1 MIHKLRKKV
10 FYAIFITLSILIIG
24 AIGIFAFINY
34 RNINFFGDRAFME
47 KPEEDIPP
55 EENEERP
62 KPPEMDEEVEEVR
75 QKFQQYAQDRT
86 RTLVIVALSG
96 SCIGLLVSYIISKK
110 VSNWIV
116 SPVEE
121 TFSKQ
126 VQFISDA
133 SHELKTPL
141 AVIEANSDVL
151 ENEIGDNKWLKYIQ
165 NETQN
170 MDKLINELLLLAK
183 MENVESIKEYE
194 LFDLSQEA
202 EMAASVFE
210 SMAFEKGVK
219 IKTDIQEKIQ
229 FNGNS
234 QDLGHVFSVLIDN
247 AIKHSEE
254 NKEVTVSLKREKDK
268 IVLKVSNSGE
278 EIPREERDKIF
289 ERFYRVDKSRNR
301 NEKRY
306 GLGLAIAK
314 SIVLK
319 YKGEIL
325 VDCKDGMTIFKVV
338 I

>member
-55 EENEERP
+55 EESEERP

-75 QKFQQYAQDRT
+75 QKFQQYARDRT

-183 MENVESIKEYE
+183 MEKKVSKN
-194 LFDLSQEA
+194 
-202 EMAASVFE
+202 M
-210 SMAFEKGVK
+210 
-219 IKTDIQEKIQ
+219 
-229 FNGNS
+229 NC
-234 QDLGHVFSVLIDN
+234 LIY
-247 AIKHSEE
+247 
-254 NKEVTVSLKREKDK
+254 LKKQK
-268 IVLKVSNSGE
+268 WLQVYLKVWLLKKELKSKQISKRKFNLM
-278 EIPREERDKIF
+278 EIAR
-289 ERFYRVDKSRNR
+289 
-301 NEKRY
+301 
-306 GLGLAIAK
+306 
-314 SIVLK
+314 
-319 YKGEIL
+319 
-325 VDCKDGMTIFKVV
+325 T
-338 I
+338 